1 MSAKR
6 TAATAPVL
14 RRITAEAVLQTL
26 MSGDELTAGDLI
38 SATGL
43 SRPTV
48 HSVCDELIRRG
59 WVLEKGAA
67 AAPATAAPGTA
78 SSVGLPQDGTAVGTG
93 GRPSRRYSL
102 HPGAGFVAGVDL
114 GATKISCCLADLR
127 GQIVVE
133 STEPWRDEHVGAP
146 ERVLIA
152 RRILRELLDQAGLD
166 AGKVLA
172 AGMAVPAP
180 VTGGG
185 HAVALESYLPG
196 MAALDLR
203 KVLQPDF
210 DWPLLVDNDANLA
223 VMAERWRGTAMGV
236 DNVVVLLAG
245 ERLGAGICLG
255 GRLVRG
261 AGAAGEMR
269 FLELVEGV
277 GNTDAV
283 GGMCRELGAI
293 AAAEVIAGD
302 RPAPRGGSEL
312 VRLCGRNPEA
322 VTAEMVIEAAR
333 RGDPAAVEV
342 VDVVMERTARAA
354 AVVSTL
360 LDPEL
365 LVLAG
370 GPAGA
375 GDVLLPVFDR
385 QLGKLNAA
393 HPRLAASTLGDHAAL
408 MGAVRA
414 ALDHAFEHLLD

>member
-14 RRITAEAVLQTL
+14 RRITAEAVLRAL
-26 MSGDELTAGDLI
+26 AAGDELTAGDLI
-38 SATGL
+38 AATDL

-48 HSVCDELIRRG
+48 HSVCDELIGRG
-59 WVLEKGAA
+59 WVVETAAAGAPAADAFRGRGRLPAGAA
-67 AAPATAAPGTA
+67 A
-78 SSVGLPQDGTAVGTG
+78 SQG
-93 GRPSRRYSL
+93 GRPSRRYAL
-102 HPGAGFVAGVDL
+102 NAGAGLVAGIDL

-133 STEPWRDEHVGAP
+133 TTEPWRDEHVGAP
-146 ERVLIA
+146 ERVITA
-152 RRILRELLDQAGLD
+152 RRIMQELLDEAGVD
-166 AGKVLA
+166 AGRVLA

-180 VTGGG
+180 VTDDG

-196 MAALDLR
+196 LAALDLR
-203 KVLQPDF
+203 AALEPDF
-210 DWPLLVDNDANLA
+210 TWPVLVDNDANLA
-223 VMAERWRGTAMGV
+223 VMAERWRGAAKGV

-293 AAAEVIAGD
+293 AAAEIIAGD
-302 RPAPRGGSEL
+302 RPAAGTSAL
-312 VRLCGRNPEA
+312 VKLCAGNPED
-322 VTAEMVIEAAR
+322 VTAEMVVEAAR
-333 RGDPAAVEV
+333 RGDPAAVDV

-354 AVVSTL
+354 AVVGTL

-375 GDVLLPVFDR
+375 GDVLLPVFGR
-385 QLGKLNAA
+385 QLSRLNSAQ
-393 HPRLAASTLGDHAAL
+393 PRLAASTLGDHAAL
-408 MGAVRA
+408 VGAVRS
-414 ALDHAFEHLLD
+414 ALDHAFEHLMD

>member
-1 MSAKR
+1 MSPKR

-14 RRITAEAVLQTL
+14 RRITAEAVLQAL
-26 MSGDELTAGDLI
+26 VSGHELTAGDLM

-48 HSVCDELIRRG
+48 HSVCDELIGRG
-59 WVLEKGAA
+59 WVTETGAGPAPSSAGQRTAIQMA
-67 AAPATAAPGTA
+67 A
-78 SSVGLPQDGTAVGTG
+78 STG
-93 GRPSRRYSL
+93 GRPSRRYAL
-102 HPGAGFVAGVDL
+102 NAGAGLVAGIDL

-127 GQIVVE
+127 GRIVVE
-133 STEPWRDEHVGAP
+133 TTEPWRDEHVGAP
-146 ERVLIA
+146 ERVMIA
-152 RRILRELLDQAGLD
+152 RRIMKELLAAAGRD
-166 AGKVLA
+166 PGRVLA

-180 VTGGG
+180 VTDDG

-203 KVLQPDF
+203 TALRPDF

-223 VMAERWRGTAMGV
+223 VMAERWRGAAQGV
-236 DNVVVLLAG
+236 DNVIVLLAG
-245 ERLGAGICLG
+245 WRLGAGICLG
-255 GRLVRG
+255 GRLIRG

-283 GGMCRELGAI
+283 GGMCRELGAV
-293 AAAEVIAGD
+293 AAAEIVAGD
-302 RPAPRGGSEL
+302 RPAAPEDSVLVEL
-312 VRLCGRNPEA
+312 CAGDPET
-322 VTAEMVIEAAR
+322 VTAEMVVEAAR
-333 RGDPAAVEV
+333 RGDQAAVEV

-370 GPAGA
+370 GPADA
-375 GDVLLPVFDR
+375 GDVLLPVFDHH
-385 QLGKLNAA
+385 LGRLNSVR
-393 HPRLAASTLGDHAAL
+393 PRLAASMLGDHAAL
-408 MGAVRA
+408 MGSVRA

>member
-6 TAATAPVL
+6 TSATAPVL
-14 RRITAEAVLQTL
+14 RRITAEAVLQAL
-26 MSGDELTAGDLI
+26 VSAGELTAGDLI
-38 SATGL
+38 ATTGL

-48 HSVCDELIRRG
+48 HSVCDELIGRG
-59 WVLEKGAA
+59 WVLEKGI
-67 AAPATAAPGTA
+67 A
-78 SSVGLPQDGTAVGTG
+78 SSPAMAGSAG
-93 GRPSRRYSL
+93 GRPSRRYVL
-102 HPGAGFVAGVDL
+102 NAGAGFVAGIDL

-133 STEPWRDEHVGAP
+133 ATEPWRDEHVGAP

-152 RRILRELLDQAGLD
+152 RRVMQELLDQAELD

-180 VTGGG
+180 VTDDG

-203 KVLQPDF
+203 RALQPDF
-210 DWPLLVDNDANLA
+210 EWPLLVDNDANLA
-223 VMAERWRGTAMGV
+223 VLAERWCGAAQGV

-255 GRLVRG
+255 GRLIRG
-261 AGAAGEMR
+261 SGAAGEMR

-283 GGMCRELGAI
+283 GGMCRELGAV
-293 AAAEVIAGD
+293 AAAEIVAGD
-302 RPAPRGGSEL
+302 RPEAPGGSVLVEL
-312 VRLCGRNPEA
+312 CRRRPED
-322 VTAEMVIEAAR
+322 VTAEMVVEAAR

-342 VDVVMERTARAA
+342 VGVVMERTARAA

-375 GDVLLPVFDR
+375 GDVLLPVFDQ
-385 QLGKLNAA
+385 QLSRLNSAR
-393 HPRLAASTLGDHAAL
+393 PRLAASTLGDHAAL
-408 MGAVRA
+408 VGAVRLG
-414 ALDHAFEHLLD
+414 LDHAFEHLLD

>member
-14 RRITAEAVLQTL
+14 RRITAEAVLQAFVA
-26 MSGDELTAGDLI
+26 GGELTAGDLI
-38 SATGL
+38 AATGL

-48 HSVCDELIRRG
+48 HSVCDELIGLG
-59 WVLEKGAA
+59 WVRETDAA
-67 AAPATAAPGTA
+67 SAPAA
-78 SSVGLPQDGTAVGTG
+78 SLPATSGGQPAGIGPNAG

-102 HPGAGFVAGVDL
+102 NAAAGFVAGIDL

-127 GQIVVE
+127 GQILVE
-133 STEPWRDEHVGAP
+133 ATEPWRDEHVGAP
-146 ERVLIA
+146 ERVMTA
-152 RRILRELLDQAGLD
+152 RRIMRALLDEAGLK
-166 AGKVLA
+166 AGTVLA

-180 VTGGG
+180 VTDDG

-196 MAALDLR
+196 LASLDLR
-203 KVLQPDF
+203 AALQPDF
-210 DWPLLVDNDANLA
+210 EWPLLVDNDANLA
-223 VMAERWRGTAMGV
+223 VLAERWCGSAQGV

-255 GRLVRG
+255 GRLIRG
-261 AGAAGEMR
+261 NGAAGEMR

-293 AAAEVIAGD
+293 AAAEILAGD
-302 RPAPRGGSEL
+302 RPETPVGSVL
-312 VRLCGRNPEA
+312 VELCGHRPED
-322 VTAEMVIEAAR
+322 VTAEMVVEAAR
-333 RGDPAAVEV
+333 RGEPAAVEV
-342 VDVVMERTARAA
+342 VAVVMERTARAA

-370 GPAGA
+370 GPAGS
-375 GDVLLPVFDR
+375 GDVLLPVFEQKLS
-385 QLGKLNAA
+385 QLNSAR
-393 HPRLAASTLGDHAAL
+393 PRLAASTLGEHSAL
-408 MGAVRA
+408 VGAVRM
-414 ALDHAFEHLLD
+414 ALDHALERLLA